1 VKLAQLKAWM
11 KAKHFSASERVR
23 LMSLFSA
30 NHQSSSFYD
39 GACVHTKDRK
49 TKGTEKR
56 LQFVCLTWRF
66 YPELSTMSSIRD

>member
-1 VKLAQLKAWM
+1 MKLAQLKAWM

-39 GACVHTKDRK
+39 GTYVHTKDRNK
-49 TKGTEKR
+49 KGTEK
-56 LQFVCLTWRF
+56 QSYHSCV
-66 YPELSTMSSIRD
+66 

>member
-39 GACVHTKDRK
+39 GTCVHTKDRK
-49 TKGTEKR
+49 KKGTEK
-56 LQFVCLTWRF
+56 QSYNSCV
-66 YPELSTMSSIRD
+66 